1 MNGPLR
7 RVALALFIAFMV
19 LVLDVTYWQVIA
31 ADRLRDDA
39 RNSRVLLTQSGRERG
54 LIISSDNE
62 TLAISI
68 GDPGDTQRFL
78 RDYPHGD
85 LYAHT
90 VGFSSLLFGDVG
102 IEGAFA
108 DELTSGRDLTVSG
121 ILSALF
127 GGEVNARSLQLTLNH
142 QLQLVADQA
151 LNGQT
156 GAVVAIDPENSAIL
170 AMVSSP
176 SFDPNTLIGPG
187 ASAAWEALTAD
198 PFAPLKSRATGES
211 YPPGSTFKTIVA
223 TAALE
228 TGAAGPDT
236 PFPNTSSID
245 LPRVDGDNRELRWR
259 NVRVRRRGFI
269 GRIVPSIVQHHIR
282 PPRHGSGRGSCRR
295 RRPGLWLQP
304 AGSAGNTGADL
315 GNSAG

>member
-68 GDPGDTQRFL
+68 ADPGDTQRFL
-78 RDYPHGD
+78 RNYPNGE

-102 IEGAFA
+102 IEAAFA

-127 GGEVNARSLQLTLNH
+127 GGEVDARSLQLTLNH
-142 QLQLVADQA
+142 QLQLAADQA

-156 GAVVAIDPENSAIL
+156 GAVVAIDPETGAIL

-187 ASAAWEALTAD
+187 ASAAWEALTGD
-198 PFAPLKSRATGES
+198 PSAPLKSRATGES

-223 TAALE
+223 TATLE

-245 LPRVDGDNRELRWR
+245 LPGSTATIENFGGGACGVGDEVSLEESFRRSCTPPSPSSAWIWARKRW
-259 NVRVRRRGFI
+259 
-269 GRIVPSIVQHHIR
+269 SA
-282 PPRHGSGRGSCRR
+282 PPRISGS
-295 RRPGLWLQP
+295 
-304 AGSAGNTGADL
+304 TGQFRWKYRC
-315 GNSAG
+315 